1 MAPKTYNRIL
11 DEHLHILITQGNHEA
26 YLYLV
31 KRYRKYFKGLTC
43 EMLEK
48 YPSSGVSFKE
58 LMAICSQLFPHIIR
72 KYDPQRLSSFFI
84 FWRESSE
91 KAIVDY
97 LLENSYLA
105 NAAMFRGFVSF
116 DEEADERRF
125 AGERIAEFNEHH
137 YNEKRIEELKRIIHA
152 HRKEFKHQEFAM
164 LTLML
169 EGYDLNDLEH
179 SGMMSRSSL
188 YLTFNNACDK
198 IRKYIQTT
206 KK

>member
-1 MAPKTYNRIL
+1 MALKTYNRIL

-26 YLYLV
+26 YLYLI

-58 LMAICSQLFPHIIR
+58 LMAICSQMFPNVVR
-72 KYDPQRLSSFFI
+72 KYDPQR
-84 FWRESSE
+84 RESSE

-137 YNEKRIEELKRIIHA
+137 YSEKRIEELKKIITA
-152 HRKEFKHQEFAM
+152 HKKEFKHQEFAM

-188 YLTFNNACDK
+188 YLTFNSACEK
-198 IRKYIQTT
+198 IKKYLKQV

>member
-1 MAPKTYNRIL
+1 VAPKTYNRIL

-43 EMLEK
+43 EMVEK
-48 YPSSGVSFKE
+48 YPNSGVSYKE
-58 LMAICSQLFPHIIR
+58 LMAICSQIFPSIVR
-72 KYDPQRLSSFFI
+72 KYDPGRLSSFFV

-91 KAIVDY
+91 KAMVDY

-137 YNEKRIEELKRIIHA
+137 YSEKRIEELKKIITA
-152 HRKEFKHQEFAM
+152 HKKEFKHQEFAM

-188 YLTFNNACDK
+188 YLTFNSACEK
-198 IRKYIQTT
+198 IKKYLKLA

>member
-1 MAPKTYNRIL
+1 MALKTYNRIL

-26 YLYLV
+26 YLYLI

-58 LMAICSQLFPHIIR
+58 LMAICSQMFPNVVR
-72 KYDPQRLSSFFI
+72 KYDPQRLSSFFV

-137 YNEKRIEELKRIIHA
+137 YSEKRIEELKKIITA
-152 HRKEFKHQEFAM
+152 HKREFKHIA
-164 LTLML
+164 
-169 EGYDLNDLEH
+169 
-179 SGMMSRSSL
+179 
-188 YLTFNNACDK
+188 
-198 IRKYIQTT
+198 
-206 KK
+206 

>member
-1 MAPKTYNRIL
+1 MALKTYNRIL

-58 LMAICSQLFPHIIR
+58 LMAICSQLFPNIIR
-72 KYDPQRLSSFFI
+72 KYDPQRLSSFFV

-125 AGERIAEFNEHH
+125 MSERLAEFNEHH
-137 YNEKRIEELKRIIHA
+137 YSEKRIEELKRIIHT
-152 HRKEFKHQEFAM
+152 HRKEFKHQEFAILM
-164 LTLML
+164 LML
-169 EGYDLNDLEH
+169 EGYDLNDLERT
-179 SGMMSRSSL
+179 GMMSRSSL

-198 IRKYIQTT
+198 IRKYIQTA

>member
-11 DEHLHILITQGNHEA
+11 DEHLHILVTQGNHEA
-26 YLYLV
+26 YLLLI

-43 EMLEK
+43 EMVEK
-48 YPSSGVSFKE
+48 YPNSGVSYKE
-58 LMAICSQLFPHIIR
+58 LMAICSQMFPSIVR
-72 KYDPQRLSSFFI
+72 KYDPGRLSSFFV

-116 DEEADERRF
+116 DEEADERRL
-125 AGERIAEFNEHH
+125 AGERLAEFNETH
-137 YNEKRIEELKRIIHA
+137 YSEKRIEELKKIINT

-188 YLTFNNACDK
+188 YLTFNNACDR
-198 IRKYIQTT
+198 IRKYLKRV

>member
-1 MAPKTYNRIL
+1 M
-11 DEHLHILITQGNHEA
+11 
-26 YLYLV
+26 V
-31 KRYRKYFKGLTC
+31 
-43 EMLEK
+43 EK
-48 YPSSGVSFKE
+48 YPNSGVSFKE
-58 LMAICSQLFPHIIR
+58 LMSICSQMFPSIVR
-72 KYDPQRLSSFFI
+72 KYDPGRLSSFFV

-91 KAIVDY
+91 KAMVDY

-116 DEEADERRF
+116 DEEADERRL
-125 AGERIAEFNEHH
+125 AGERLAEFNETH
-137 YNEKRIEELKRIIHA
+137 YSEKRIEELKKIINA

-188 YLTFNNACDK
+188 YLTFNNACDR
-198 IRKYIQTT
+198 IRKYLKRV

>member
-48 YPSSGVSFKE
+48 YPNSGVSFKE

-97 LLENSYLA
+97 LA

-125 AGERIAEFNEHH
+125 AGERIAEFNELH
-137 YNEKRIEELKRIIHA
+137 YNEKRIEELKRIIYD

-164 LTLML
+164 LALML

-179 SGMMSRSSL
+179 TGMMSRSSL

-198 IRKYIQTT
+198 IRKYIQAA

>member
-43 EMLEK
+43 EMVEK
-48 YPSSGVSFKE
+48 YPNSGVSYKE
-58 LMAICSQLFPHIIR
+58 LMAICSQMFPSIVR
-72 KYDPQRLSSFFI
+72 KYDPGRLSSFFV

-91 KAIVDY
+91 KAMVDY

-116 DEEADERRF
+116 DEEADERRL
-125 AGERIAEFNEHH
+125 AGERLAEFNETH
-137 YNEKRIEELKRIIHA
+137 YSEKRIEELKKIINA

-198 IRKYIQTT
+198 IRKYLKRV

>member
-43 EMLEK
+43 EMIEK
-48 YPSSGVSFKE
+48 YPNSGVSYKE
-58 LMAICSQLFPHIIR
+58 LMAICSQMFPSIVR
-72 KYDPQRLSSFFI
+72 KYDPGRLSSFFV

-91 KAIVDY
+91 KAMVDY

-116 DEEADERRF
+116 DEEADERRL
-125 AGERIAEFNEHH
+125 AGERLAEYNETH
-137 YNEKRIEELKRIIHA
+137 YSEKRIEELKKIINA
-152 HRKEFKHQEFAM
+152 HRKEFKH
-164 LTLML
+164 
-169 EGYDLNDLEH
+169 
-179 SGMMSRSSL
+179 
-188 YLTFNNACDK
+188 
-198 IRKYIQTT
+198 
-206 KK
+206 

>member
-1 MAPKTYNRIL
+1 
-11 DEHLHILITQGNHEA
+11 
-26 YLYLV
+26 
-31 KRYRKYFKGLTC
+31 
-43 EMLEK
+43 
-48 YPSSGVSFKE
+48 
-58 LMAICSQLFPHIIR
+58 
-72 KYDPQRLSSFFI
+72 
-84 FWRESSE
+84 
-91 KAIVDY
+91 
-97 LLENSYLA
+97 
-105 NAAMFRGFVSF
+105 MFRGFVSF

-179 SGMMSRSSL
+179 TGMMSRSSL

-198 IRKYIQTT
+198 IRKYIQTA

>member
-26 YLYLV
+26 YLFLV

-48 YPSSGVSFKE
+48 YPNSGVSFKE

-125 AGERIAEFNEHH
+125 AGERIAEFNELH
-137 YNEKRIEELKRIIHA
+137 YNEKRIEELKRIIYE

-164 LTLML
+164 LALML

-179 SGMMSRSSL
+179 TGMMSRSSL

-198 IRKYIQTT
+198 IRKYIQAA

>member
-43 EMLEK
+43 EMVEK
-48 YPSSGVSFKE
+48 YPNSGVSYKE
-58 LMAICSQLFPHIIR
+58 LMAICSQMFPSIVR
-72 KYDPQRLSSFFI
+72 KYDPGRLSSFFV

-91 KAIVDY
+91 KAMVDY

-116 DEEADERRF
+116 DEEADERRL
-125 AGERIAEFNEHH
+125 AGERLAEFNETH
-137 YNEKRIEELKRIIHA
+137 YSEKRIEELKKIINA

-188 YLTFNNACDK
+188 YLTFNSACDR
-198 IRKYIQTT
+198 IRKYLERV

>member
-43 EMLEK
+43 EMVEK
-48 YPSSGVSFKE
+48 YPNSGVSFKE
-58 LMAICSQLFPHIIR
+58 LMAICSQMFPSIVR
-72 KYDPQRLSSFFI
+72 KYDPGRLSSFFV

-91 KAIVDY
+91 KAMVDY

-116 DEEADERRF
+116 DEEADERRL
-125 AGERIAEFNEHH
+125 AGERLAEFNETH
-137 YNEKRIEELKRIIHA
+137 YSEKRIEELKKIINA

-188 YLTFNNACDK
+188 YLTFNNACDR
-198 IRKYIQTT
+198 IRKYLKRV

>member
-1 MAPKTYNRIL
+1 MAPKTYNHIL

-48 YPSSGVSFKE
+48 YPNSGVSFKE
-58 LMAICSQLFPHIIR
+58 LMAICSQLFPNIVR
-72 KYDPQRLSSFFI
+72 KYDPQRLSSFFA

-125 AGERIAEFNEHH
+125 VGERLAEFDEQH
-137 YNEKRIEELKRIIHA
+137 YNEKRIEELKRIINV
-152 HRKEFKHQEFAM
+152 HRKEFKHQEFAI

>member
-43 EMLEK
+43 EMVEK
-48 YPSSGVSFKE
+48 YPNSGVSYKE
-58 LMAICSQLFPHIIR
+58 LMAICSQIFPSIVR
-72 KYDPQRLSSFFI
+72 KYDPGRLSSFFV

-91 KAIVDY
+91 KAMVDY

-116 DEEADERRF
+116 DEEADERRL
-125 AGERIAEFNEHH
+125 AGERLAEFNETH
-137 YNEKRIEELKRIIHA
+137 YSEKRIEELKKIINA

-198 IRKYIQTT
+198 IRKYLKMV

>member
-43 EMLEK
+43 EMIEK
-48 YPSSGVSFKE
+48 YPNSGVSYKE
-58 LMAICSQLFPHIIR
+58 LMAICSQIFPSIVR
-72 KYDPQRLSSFFI
+72 KYDPGRLSSFFV

-91 KAIVDY
+91 KAMVDY

-116 DEEADERRF
+116 DEEADERRL
-125 AGERIAEFNEHH
+125 AGERLAEFNETH
-137 YNEKRIEELKRIIHA
+137 YSEKRIEELKKIINA

-198 IRKYIQTT
+198 IRKYLKRV

>member
-1 MAPKTYNRIL
+1 MALKTYNRIL

-26 YLYLV
+26 YLYLI

-43 EMLEK
+43 EMLEN

-58 LMAICSQLFPHIIR
+58 LMAICSQMFPNVVR
-72 KYDPQRLSSFFI
+72 KYDPQRLSSFFV

-137 YNEKRIEELKRIIHA
+137 YSEKRIEELKKIITA
-152 HRKEFKHQEFAM
+152 HKKEFKHQEFAM

-188 YLTFNNACDK
+188 YLTFNSACEK
-198 IRKYIQTT
+198 IKKYLKLV

>member
-1 MAPKTYNRIL
+1 
-11 DEHLHILITQGNHEA
+11 
-26 YLYLV
+26 
-31 KRYRKYFKGLTC
+31 
-43 EMLEK
+43 
-48 YPSSGVSFKE
+48 
-58 LMAICSQLFPHIIR
+58 
-72 KYDPQRLSSFFI
+72 LSSFFV

-105 NAAMFRGFVSF
+105 NAAMFSGFVSF

-125 AGERIAEFNEHH
+125 ASERIAEFNEHH
-137 YNEKRIEELKRIIHA
+137 YNEKRIEELKRIIYA

-179 SGMMSRSSL
+179 TGMMSRSSL

-198 IRKYIQTT
+198 IRKYIQTA